1 MQDILDVI
9 VSRRSAKKYKQDS
22 VPQELVEKVVKAG
35 SYAPSGMNRQSPIIL
50 AVTNKKVRDQLST
63 LCARLR
69 GMPEG
74 ADPFYGAPVALVVL
88 ADKNILTYVYDGS
101 VVMQNMLLEAHS
113 LGLGACWIHMAK
125 EMFENSEGKALL
137 TSLGINGD
145 YEGIGTCILG
155 YPDCDL
161 NRDIPRKDNY
171 IYYIK

>member
-9 VSRRSAKKYKQDS
+9 VSRRSVKKYKSDS

-35 SYAPSGMNRQSPIIL
+35 TYAPSGMNRQSPIIL
-50 AVTNKKVRDQLST
+50 AVTNRKVRDKLSA

-88 ADKNILTYVYDGS
+88 ADKNAFTYVYDGS
-101 VVMQNMLLEAHS
+101 VVLENMLLEAHS

-125 EMFENSEGKALL
+125 QMFEDSEGKALL
-137 TSLGINGD
+137 ESLGITGD
-145 YEGIGTCILG
+145 YEGIGTCVLG
-155 YPDCDL
+155 YADGDPT
-161 NRDIPRKDNY
+161 RDIPRKDNY
-171 IYYIK
+171 VYYI